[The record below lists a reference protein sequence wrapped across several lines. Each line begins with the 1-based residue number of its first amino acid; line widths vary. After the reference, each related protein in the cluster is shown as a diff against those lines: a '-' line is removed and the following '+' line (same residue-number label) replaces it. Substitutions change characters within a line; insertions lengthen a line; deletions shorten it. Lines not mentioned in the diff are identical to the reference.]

1 MNLPCQ
7 YQYRLLRRLVQMYT
21 MITQIRWM
29 KNSCIHHRPY
39 ALHDAIP
46 ARPRN
51 RPGDQLDENEQ
62 ALIEFLQRHLLRSS
76 HSFDA
81 RLPRNVDEAL
91 PVLEEFARSTLTARS
106 FDSLLESLLNRDAKI
121 KREQV
126 VEFIQALETLPDP
139 DNIIRPLILK
149 YQREVDKLSEDV
161 QVKDATQ
168 SVRKFAAKLGWCPAS
183 MLGGRR
189 RGLAWCCAVV
199 LDDVNVVEPR
209 PPVTTILLDNQKA
222 YDTTERALANEKLLA
237 RGVPAHVNVAVVQSQ
252 FDGCTFQMMLD
263 RQLSSAID
271 VLVGVFQRAMLS
283 LLLFNIHIDD
293 LPMFADD
300 TSLYALSDDVAQRML
315 DHREDYDRRHRF
327 VFNAR
332 KPQVTKD
339 PARRGA
345 TFTTMEDEIPEEADL
360 ASSTKL
366 PSSWEWPSR
375 CFWRVAIGRTGALAT
390 KHFSLAR
397 KRLLIFIWVRAR
409 AEYGLASSDHS

>member
-1 MNLPCQ
+1 MPWRTDGRLPAK
-7 YQYRLLRRLVQMYT
+7 LVQ
-21 MITQIRWM
+21 
-29 KNSCIHHRPY
+29 
-39 ALHDAIP
+39 LV
-46 ARPRN
+46 
-51 RPGDQLDENEQ
+51 QL
-62 ALIEFLQRHLLRSS
+62 
-76 HSFDA
+76 
-81 RLPRNVDEAL
+81 V
-91 PVLEEFARSTLTARS
+91 
-106 FDSLLESLLNRDAKI
+106 AKLV
-121 KREQV
+121 QLV
-126 VEFIQALETLPDP
+126 A
-139 DNIIRPLILK
+139 
-149 YQREVDKLSEDV
+149 KL
-161 QVKDATQ
+161 TQ

-209 PPVTTILLDNQKA
+209 PVRTEYRFLVASELIDKYRRLKQPVTTILLDNQKA

-293 LPMFADD
+293 LPVGLCRVFGRVAPSLYGQPISAQMFADD

-315 DHREDYDRRHRF
+315 DHREDYDRRHWF

-345 TFTTMEDEIPEEADL
+345 TFTTMGDEIPDEADL

-366 PSSWEWPSR
+366 PSSWEW
-375 CFWRVAIGRTGALAT
+375 
-390 KHFSLAR
+390 
-397 KRLLIFIWVRAR
+397 
-409 AEYGLASSDHS
+409 